1 MREIEPTTIRNEGE
15 LTESCT
21 LILLALR
28 TAYLQNG
35 QVNSSLLFRLE
46 NHIKSSLYQT
56 KNDMK

>member
-35 QVNSSLLFRLE
+35 QVNSSLLFRPGKP
-46 NHIKSSLYQT
+46 HQIKFRSNQE
-56 KNDMK
+56 